1 MVIIKI
7 YTWYNSV
14 IYKENKATEFK
25 AAHCNKINKRDKDE
39 LAAFAIY
46 KVSSIATAMPCILQ
60 KN

>member
-1 MVIIKI
+1 MLSIKKI
-7 YTWYNSV
+7 
-14 IYKENKATEFK
+14 NKATEFK